1 MALMKSCE
9 PAKVIRLQTGFF
21 CIVLLWGII
30 ALVLKCRAQEFVNHD
45 CKLGAYLN
53 LSKFSFQGLLVLVW
67 QLFIE
72 FHTKPLCKAIFYSI
86 IAICVIKIFQ
96 EWDNFKVQFCSTND
110 SGILIPHTFRLSTYQ
125 IKVDKYQKVFSFLSH
140 LQKNAW
146 NCCPSTFQP
155 NGKNWWT
162 VILHNFLNMRQRWK

>member
-1 MALMKSCE
+1 MWDCKSI
-9 PAKVIRLQTGFF
+9 KIVIRLQTGFF

-72 FHTKPLCKAIFYSI
+72 FHTKPLCKAISYSI
-86 IAICVIKIFQ
+86 SAICVIIICQ

-110 SGILIPHTFRLSTYQ
+110 SGILMF
-125 IKVDKYQKVFSFLSH
+125 F
-140 LQKNAW
+140 QKN
-146 NCCPSTFQP
+146 SSYIQIVGLP
-155 NGKNWWT
+155 NKGG
-162 VILHNFLNMRQRWK
+162 

>member
-1 MALMKSCE
+1 M
-9 PAKVIRLQTGFF
+9 
-21 CIVLLWGII
+21 LLWGII

-86 IAICVIKIFQ
+86 SAICVINVCQ

-110 SGILIPHTFRLSTYQ
+110 SGILVLFFKIIPHTFRSSTYQ
-125 IKVDKYQKVFSFLSH
+125 LKVDKYQKLLSFLSH
-140 LQKNAW
+140 VQKNAW
-146 NCCPSTFQP
+146 KMKIASEIKLPLTWSN
-155 NGKNWWT
+155 
-162 VILHNFLNMRQRWK
+162 LLLQRSQIM